1 MTFIASLRR
10 HPAASLS
17 LVVTVLAM
25 IATPLFPRG
34 ENERQLLANVVVL
47 GLLGV
52 GVFSAR
58 AAYGARA
65 VVAAGSVMVFTFGVE
80 LLGSRTGFPF
90 GEYDYTT
97 ALSPRLG
104 GVPLLVS
111 CAWAAITLIV
121 HGMFDFALRS
131 ALPRVLL
138 MAGSITAWD
147 VFLDP
152 QMVGEGYWQWEA
164 SSLAFRGIPLVNY
177 AGWIVTALVTSA
189 MVVALCNRASLV
201 PRTYEAVNIPI
212 VAYAVLAVLS
222 SIGFVLFFDDVVV
235 AFVGATA
242 MGCCLWIALALR
254 TRFSG
259 AKA

>member
-121 HGMFDFALRS
+121 HGMFDFTLRS

-152 QMVGEGYWQWEA
+152 QT
-164 SSLAFRGIPLVNY
+164 LAFRGIPLVNY

-189 MVVALCNRASLV
+189 MVVALCNRALLV